1 MKKSYNVLWFDDEY
15 QTLDIIDEKA
25 MLADINLVG
34 FSNAEEGL
42 VELRNNLHKYDAVIV
57 DGIFYQTSNQENSSV
72 TQNAMAAVAT
82 ELKTLEGQK
91 KLPWF
96 ILSGQPSFTKDKNPF
111 ADFFKDNKVYDKLS
125 DNDLEHLWKEIKL
138 EADNQIDTQIRHEYK
153 EVFDVCTDKYVGVEC
168 QKPLM
173 QILKSM
179 KTSVEVFDD
188 ELYFTQ
194 IRIVL
199 EWMFRA
205 SNRLGLLHDACIPDG
220 KVNLSESCKFLSGAD
235 SKHFNVNC
243 SVGHFPKII
252 AGNIYTII
260 NITGAASHTTEADT
274 KNNINLSEYR
284 KTINTPY
291 LLYSLTFQLLDVLI
305 WFKKYADQ
313 NSDAEQNKLLWREKE
328 VSARPIVASNSESN
342 ITDSEPITGI
352 IEQDEKGNY
361 HCGEYILNYTYTQAN
376 FNLGDNIQIIEFQD
390 NTSPKTKFYYPKFA
404 TKYCKIQ

>member
-1 MKKSYNVLWFDDEY
+1 MKKSYNVLWFDDDFH
-15 QTLDIIDEKA
+15 TLNDIDEKA

-34 FSNAEEGL
+34 FSNAEGGL
-42 VELRNNLHKYDAVIV
+42 VELRSNLHKYDAVIV
-57 DGIFYQTSNQENSSV
+57 DGIFYLNTDTSNNKV
-72 TQNAMAAVAT
+72 TDKAMAEVAT
-82 ELKTLEGQK
+82 QLAKLENQK
-91 KLPWF
+91 KIPWF
-96 ILSGQPSFTKDKNPF
+96 ILSGQPGFTKDKNPF
-111 ADFFKDNKVYDKLS
+111 ADHFKENKVYDKLS
-125 DNDLEHLWKEIKL
+125 NDDLEQLWKDIKQ

-153 EVFDVCTDKYVGVEC
+153 EVFDVCTDKYVGIEC

-220 KVNLSESCKFLSGAD
+220 KVNLSDSSKFLSGAD

-243 SVGHFPKII
+243 SVAHFPKII
-252 AGNIYTII
+252 AGNVYSII

-274 KNNINLSEYR
+274 KNNINLSAYR
-284 KTINTPY
+284 KMINTPY
-291 LLYSLTFQLLDVLI
+291 LLYSLTFQLMDVLI
-305 WFKKYADQ
+305 WFKEYADQ
-313 NSDAEQNKLLWREKE
+313 NSDVEQNKLLWREKD

-342 ITDSEPITGI
+342 TSNSEIIVGI
-352 IEQDEKGNY
+352 IERDENGIF

-404 TKYCKIQ
+404 SKYSKI